1 MGYTVRG
8 LCTQRARHYSIR
20 CMYIARCDLPSC
32 SCAVFVG
39 VNCRQDKKDL
49 PRQASV
55 TIIVVTNMRLALLTF
70 VFPTAVSAF
79 VAPLLVIARTR
90 TSTLLFAR
98 PSKKASEETENSK
111 PGPNLAKKAALDG
124 VLQQIERSYGR
135 GSILKLGDA
144 ESMVVDSIGSGAL
157 TLGEWYML
165 CLWPLH

>member
-1 MGYTVRG
+1 
-8 LCTQRARHYSIR
+8 
-20 CMYIARCDLPSC
+20 LPSLALAL
-32 SCAVFVG
+32 SPSLSP
-39 VNCRQDKKDL
+39 RQEEDL

-55 TIIVVTNMRLALLTF
+55 RIIVVTNMRLALLTF
-70 VFPTAVSAF
+70 VFPTAISAF
-79 VAPLLVIARTR
+79 VAPLLARTR